1 MSDKEVN
8 LGNWIIDDSED
19 GSKPYTLSDT
29 LTIGAGSAL
38 IIESADS
45 KLSLGNKEDSIRLFD
60 FNGEP
65 MDEALYEEAPS
76 GQSYSRIAIE
86 REDGTTLEEWLWTT
100 NLTPGEP
107 NPSFRQLTAEV
118 IDEPHF
124 EQNYTLKVRDQKDQE
139 HVIIFDEELIAG
151 PLAKATFTRGTTL
164 LLTIEPIEN
173 RLVRFEVL
181 SAAQEENPFPSFF
194 LPSVIATI
202 LLAAGAS
209 FFLVHKKF
217 PWKEGTKK
225 L

>member
-1 MSDKEVN
+1 M
-8 LGNWIIDDSED
+8 
-19 GSKPYTLSDT
+19 
-29 LTIGAGSAL
+29 
-38 IIESADS
+38 
-45 KLSLGNKEDSIRLFD
+45 
-60 FNGEP
+60 
-65 MDEALYEEAPS
+65 
-76 GQSYSRIAIE
+76 
-86 REDGTTLEEWLWTT
+86 
-100 NLTPGEP
+100 
-107 NPSFRQLTAEV
+107 
-118 IDEPHF
+118 
-124 EQNYTLKVRDQKDQE
+124 KVRDQKDQE